1 MVLQIQY
8 RNSQAIF
15 SSMVNICTCPDIKPP
30 LIFKPDILFQYK
42 QERYKRYQLKNKS
55 GYILFALI
63 FFKKSILYLIYT
75 TYVNIDNINMLLCL
89 AWSQKLT
96 NFDFFSPKYVNC
108 FSKCFVK
115 MHAHSICVVPKEN
128 SALIEKSS
136 IFFGVLRFSF
146 NTIGVTNQQ
155 RMLTPLWHLLL
166 PPIIFLRSVFFCSCF
181 VFSLWTFEIE
191 HCSISPHSIFNQRQ
205 ENILFTDAF

>member
-15 SSMVNICTCPDIKPP
+15 SSMVNICTYSNQIYYFSINKSDT
-30 LIFKPDILFQYK
+30 LN
-42 QERYKRYQLKNKS
+42 KRYQLKNKS

-96 NFDFFSPKYVNC
+96 NFDFFPPKYVNC

-115 MHAHSICVVPKEN
+115 LHAHSICVVPKEN

-146 NTIGVTNQQ
+146 NTIGVTN
-155 RMLTPLWHLLL
+155 
-166 PPIIFLRSVFFCSCF
+166 
-181 VFSLWTFEIE
+181 
-191 HCSISPHSIFNQRQ
+191 
-205 ENILFTDAF
+205 